1 MLYDNQSLDQ
11 MNVDNSGKG
20 KVECSVIQ
28 WSADPKNPNQ
38 QWKITALPNG
48 NYVLT
53 NVGTGYNLGFPDAG
67 LVGEPVFQLEPEAS
81 KSNQQWQIRKSNLK
95 VVAEALKT
103 TSHNDWR
110 MNVSMQ
116 SIKKKQGYIYSVRQF
131 GRDEGG
137 SRLYPSLGAYP
148 LFPLSAVE
156 WKLEV

>member
-1 MLYDNQSLDQ
+1 MAQQFDPKQGYEIHTVNGLVLDNQESLDTNTKIFISKREADKESQVWNLIPCEQEGCYTITSPLTQ

-81 KSNQQWQIRKSNLK
+81 KSNQQ
-95 VVAEALKT
+95 
-103 TSHNDWR
+103 
-110 MNVSMQ
+110 
-116 SIKKKQGYIYSVRQF
+116 
-131 GRDEGG
+131 
-137 SRLYPSLGAYP
+137 
-148 LFPLSAVE
+148 
-156 WKLEV
+156 

>member
-1 MLYDNQSLDQ
+1 MLYDNQSLTQ

-103 TSHNDWR
+103 TSHNDWENER
-110 MNVSMQ
+110 
-116 SIKKKQGYIYSVRQF
+116 IYAINKEE
-131 GRDEGG
+131 GRATFIPFANSEEMKADPAYT
-137 SRLYPSLGAYP
+137 LSLIHI
-148 LFPLSAVE
+148 
-156 WKLEV
+156 

>member
-1 MLYDNQSLDQ
+1 

-81 KSNQQWQIRKSNLK
+81 KSNQQWQIRKS
-95 VVAEALKT
+95 EPE
-103 TSHNDWR
+103 S
-110 MNVSMQ
+110 S
-116 SIKKKQGYIYSVRQF
+116 
-131 GRDEGG
+131 GG
-137 SRLYPSLGAYP
+137 S
-148 LFPLSAVE
+148 
-156 WKLEV
+156 LENNES